1 MVLEHCSGG
10 DLVSTFIKNILEIYF
25 IYHGLF
31 ITQLESSLIPSLC
44 CGNFLKYCRIPY
56 SEKDSAKIIGK
67 LLSAISYMHKHGIT
81 HRDLKFENILFESPH
96 PDAEIKLIDFGLS
109 KKVEGEKKH
118 MTEGVGTIYT
128 MAPQVLRGVY
138 TSKADL
144 WSIGYVYIHVLSCIS
159 YLVVSNR
166 LTFSTSQYYSVITYM
181 LLSNTKPF
189 NGRKRS
195 QVMRMILKGKY
206 SFDSRRWNHIS
217 NEAMDFVS
225 QLLIVKED
233 ERIDADEALNHEW
246 QSKQFNVSERTPD
259 ITLMNTVQDT
269 IVNYGAMGEFK
280 KMALMVIA
288 HKSTTDEILSLRQAF
303 DAFDTSNNGT
313 ISMGEFKDAMKKVK
327 NQISDEEI
335 ENIFNSIDVGADGEI
350 HYLEFLAATLQ
361 AHGRITEERLAEAF
375 DRIDSDDSGVIS
387 KQNLRELLGTDYS
400 DKKIDE
406 MLKEVDMNN
415 DGGITFDEFREI
427 FRAEQVK
434 EEKRLM
440 PISSHDLGSSFGE

>member
-1 MVLEHCSGG
+1 MKAYEVYETGENIYMVLEHCSGG

-25 IYHGLF
+25 VYHGLF

-144 WSIGYVYIHVLSCIS
+144 WSIG
-159 YLVVSNR
+159 
-166 LTFSTSQYYSVITYM
+166 VITYM

-189 NGRKRS
+189 HGRKRS

-225 QLLIVKED
+225 QLLIVNED

-406 MLKEVDMNN
+406 MLKEVDINN